1 MTFSLKRKL
10 LGLCNSLNEFLTKR
24 NFYKMYMTEEHF
36 LVQETTRKFAEER
49 LWPTAAERD
58 KTHAFPKAE
67 LAEMAELGLLG
78 LIVPAAYDGAEMD
91 YLAQVIATE
100 EIAAGCGGTSTIVC
114 IQAMVQSILMNCAN
128 EAQKQKYLKPLAR
141 GEKIGVFA
149 LTEPGAGSDAAALAS
164 TAVRDGDVYI
174 LNGSKQ
180 FITSGKNGDT
190 AIVFAKTDPEQDKSG
205 ISAFIVEVGCE
216 GYEVAGLEKK
226 MGQKCSDTA
235 QLTFNNMKV
244 PAENRLEEEGDGYK
258 IALSNLEGGR
268 LSIAA
273 QSLGMARKALEEATA
288 YAKERHTFGKPI
300 FEHQSVAFKLA
311 EMATKLDAA
320 RLLTHRA
327 AIMRQNGEK
336 CLKEACMAKLMAS
349 EAAEQIC
356 NDAIQIFGGYGY
368 VADFP
373 AERLYRDVR
382 VCPIYEG
389 TSDIQKMIISR
400 NL

>member
-1 MTFSLKRKL
+1 
-10 LGLCNSLNEFLTKR
+10 
-24 NFYKMYMTEEHF
+24 MYITEEHF

-58 KTHAFPKAE
+58 KTHEFPKKE

-91 YLAQVIATE
+91 YLAQVLATE

-114 IQAMVQSILMNCAN
+114 IQTMVQSILMNCAN
-128 EAQKQKYLKPLAR
+128 ETQKQKYLKPLAR

-149 LTEPGAGSDAAALAS
+149 LTEPEAGSDAAALKT
-164 TAVRDGDVYI
+164 TATRDGDHYI

-190 AIVFAKTDPEQDKSG
+190 AIVFAVTDPEKG
-205 ISAFIVEVGCE
+205 KKGMSAFIVEVGCQ
-216 GYEVAGLEKK
+216 GYEVAGLEDK
-226 MGQKCSDTA
+226 MGQRCSEVA
-235 QLTFNNMKV
+235 QLHFADMKV
-244 PAENRLEEEGDGYK
+244 PAENRLGAEGEGYK

-288 YAKERHTFGKPI
+288 YAKERETFGAALI
-300 FEHQSVAFKLA
+300 EHQTIAFKLA
-311 EMATKLDAA
+311 DMATKLDAA

-327 AIMRQNGEK
+327 AIMRQSGEP

-349 EAAEQIC
+349 EVAENVC
-356 NDAIQIFGGYGY
+356 NEAIQIFGGYGY

-382 VCPIYEG
+382 VCTIYEG

-400 NL
+400 SL

>member
-1 MTFSLKRKL
+1 
-10 LGLCNSLNEFLTKR
+10 
-24 NFYKMYMTEEHF
+24 MYMQEEHF
-36 LVQETTRKFAEER
+36 LVRETTRNFAEER

-58 KTHAFPKAE
+58 KTHAFPKKE

-78 LIVPAAYDGAEMD
+78 LTTPPAYDGPGMD
-91 YLAQVIATE
+91 TLAQVLATE

-114 IQAMVQSILMNCAN
+114 IQAMVAAILLGHGN
-128 EAQKQKYLKPLAR
+128 EDQKNKYLKPLAR

-149 LTEPGAGSDAAALAS
+149 LTEPEAGSDAGALKT
-164 TAVRDGDVYI
+164 TATREGDHYI

-190 AIVFAKTDPEQDKSG
+190 AIVFALTDPEKG
-205 ISAFIVEVGCE
+205 KKGMSAFIVEVGCE
-216 GYEVAGLEKK
+216 GYEVAALEDK
-226 MGQKCSDTA
+226 MGQRCSEVA
-235 QLTFNNMKV
+235 QLNFSNMKV
-244 PAENRLEEEGDGYK
+244 PAENRLGEEGEGYR

-273 QSLGMARKALEEATA
+273 QSLGMARKALEEAIA
-288 YAKERHTFGKPI
+288 YAKDRKTFGAALI
-300 FEHQSVAFKLA
+300 EHQTVAFKLA
-311 EMATKLDAA
+311 DMATKLDAA

-327 AIMRQNGEK
+327 AIMRHNGEK

-349 EAAEQIC
+349 EVGEEIC
-356 NDAIQIFGGYGY
+356 NEAMQILGGYGY

-373 AERLYRDVR
+373 LERLYRDVR
-382 VCPIYEG
+382 VCKIYEG

-400 NL
+400 DL